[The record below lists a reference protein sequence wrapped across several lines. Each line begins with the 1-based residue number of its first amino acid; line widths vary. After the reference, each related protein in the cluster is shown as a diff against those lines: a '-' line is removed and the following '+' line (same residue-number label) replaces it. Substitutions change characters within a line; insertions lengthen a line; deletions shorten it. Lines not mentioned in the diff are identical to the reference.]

1 MSSNDTSVSRRSF
14 LTAVGGAAA
23 TASVSGYVE
32 TDTASEVA
40 QQEGGT
46 VTFARGNDSGTLDPQ
61 NTTSGEDRKVTD
73 QIYDTLI
80 EFEPNQTSLRAGLA
94 TEYSLEGTTATLQ
107 LREGVQFHNGE
118 EFTAD
123 DFVATV
129 ERFTNPDSDLYP
141 GADYIS
147 AYGPFTLGNWVES
160 VNPGGAAGGDGGAG
174 TDTGTATEMGD
185 GGTTTEGALVDQ
197 ETTTE
202 GGQETTAEG
211 TETQP
216 GGGGDQYS
224 LTIELSQ
231 QYAPFLRNLAMF
243 ATAVMSRQAI
253 EELGT
258 DLSENPV
265 GTGPFAFDNWDQ
277 GNERIRLSAND
288 DYWGEVANVDEV
300 VFTAVSENTS
310 RAQTLVS
317 GGADI
322 IDGLGAQSS
331 EIVDNAD
338 QAELVETQ
346 GINIGYMAFNMARF
360 EPFREREVRQAVS
373 YAIDTQAIVENI
385 FQGIAVQAS
394 QPIPEQVLGYNG
406 DLDPYPHDP
415 EQAVQLLEDAGYGD
429 GFEFEL
435 ATFQNP
441 RTYNPSPIQAA
452 QTVKSNIE
460 SLDVDISVDINQ
472 QPFNPFLDYTSQGR
486 HDATFLGW
494 MTDNA
499 DPDNFYY
506 ALLHPGIDVE
516 DVPEGQDW
524 VSFDTE
530 GFNTSNR
537 AAWANTEFM
546 EIVEEGQSTLDESE
560 RDELY
565 QQAGQIAH
573 DEAPWVFIDHAKE
586 LRGVANRVQGFQI
599 APISG
604 PLLNLVSLEG

>member
-1 MSSNDTSVSRRSF
+1 
-14 LTAVGGAAA
+14 LLKAAGGAAA
-23 TASVSGYVE
+23 SASVAGYVDTGR
-32 TDTASEVA
+32 TDDV
-40 QQEGGT
+40 QQDGGGT
-46 VTFARGNDSGTLDPQ
+46 LTFARGNDSGTLDPH
-61 NTTSGEDRKVTD
+61 NTTSGEDVKVIN
-73 QIYDTLI
+73 QMYDTLI
-80 EFEPNQTSLRAGLA
+80 DFEPNRTSLQAGLA

-141 GADYIS
+141 GQDYIS

-160 VNPGGAAGGDGGAG
+160 VSAGGGA
-174 TDTGTATEMGD
+174 TETEME
-185 GGTTTEGALVDQ
+185 TTTEAAMADQ

-202 GGQETTAEG
+202 GAET
-211 TETQP
+211 
-216 GGGGDQYS
+216 GGDQYS

-243 ATAVMSRQAI
+243 ASSVISRQAI

-258 DLSENPV
+258 DLSTQPV
-265 GTGPFAFDNWDQ
+265 GGTGAFQFENWDQ
-277 GNERIRLSAND
+277 GNERIRVSAND
-288 DYWGEVANVDEV
+288 DYWGQSPSVDEV
-300 VFTAVSENTS
+300 VFTAVGSNST

-322 IDGLGAQSS
+322 IDGLGAQAS
-331 EIVDNAD
+331 EIVANAD
-338 QAELVETQ
+338 NAELVETQ
-346 GINIGYMAFNMARF
+346 GINIGYMAFNQARF
-360 EPFREREVRQAVS
+360 EPFRDRRVRQAIS
-373 YAIDTQAIVENI
+373 YAVNTQAIVENI
-385 FQGIAVQAS
+385 FRGIAVQAS
-394 QPIPEQVLGYNG
+394 QPIPEQVLGYNEE
-406 DLDPYPHDP
+406 LDPYPHDP
-415 EQAVQLLEDAGYGD
+415 EQAQSLLEEAGYGD

-452 QTVKSNIE
+452 QTVKSNLNEVGIT
-460 SLDVDISVDINQ
+460 VNINQ
-472 QPFNPFLDYTSQGR
+472 MPFNPFLDYTGQGQ

-494 MTDNA
+494 MTDNG
-499 DPDNFYY
+499 DPDNFYFT
-506 ALLHPGIDVE
+506 LLHPGISVDE
-516 DVPEGQDW
+516 VPEGQDW

-530 GFNTSNR
+530 GYNTTNR

-546 EIVEEGQSTLDESE
+546 EIVEEAQQTLDEDQ
-560 RDELY
+560 RAELY
-565 QQAGQIAH
+565 RQAGQITH

-586 LRGVANRVQGFQI
+586 LRGISNRVEGFQI

-604 PLLNLVSLEG
+604 PLLNLVSLQN